1 VDDTAADIT
10 ATLDRHSSLPR
21 RLSRIRRV
29 TSRNET
35 AQSAP
40 ITGLSHVQLLVSD
53 VGASAT
59 WYSAV
64 LGLVPLA
71 DDPDIGYMALQ
82 HRGGKFVIVLTEA
95 PGPRPTSEQPA
106 SNGLD
111 HLALAVPD
119 GTALEA
125 WAVHLREVGID
136 HDGVVLEGGHPSLQ
150 LRDPDGIAIEL
161 VAP

>member
-1 VDDTAADIT
+1 
-10 ATLDRHSSLPR
+10 
-21 RLSRIRRV
+21 V
-29 TSRNET
+29 TSVRDT
-35 AQSAP
+35 GQSAP

-53 VGASAT
+53 VGASAK

-64 LGLVPLA
+64 LGLVPFA
-71 DDPDIGYMALQ
+71 DDPDIGYVALQ
-82 HRGGKFVIVLTEA
+82 HRGGRFVVVLTKA
-95 PGPRPTSEQPA
+95 PTQRQAPTEPVPD
-106 SNGLD
+106 GLD

-119 GTALEA
+119 GAALEA
-125 WAVHLREVGID
+125 WALHLTEVGID

>member
-1 VDDTAADIT
+1 M
-10 ATLDRHSSLPR
+10 RHVPDGEVSG
-21 RLSRIRRV
+21 
-29 TSRNET
+29 
-35 AQSAP
+35 QSAP

-53 VGASAT
+53 VSASAQ

-64 LGLVPLA
+64 LGLVPFA
-71 DDPDIGYMALQ
+71 DDPDIGYVALQ
-82 HRGGKFVIVLTEA
+82 HCGGRFVVVLTRAPTPQEA
-95 PGPRPTSEQPA
+95 RSEPPGD
-106 SNGLD
+106 GLD

-119 GTALEA
+119 GAALEA
-125 WAVHLREVGID
+125 WADHLKDVGID

>member
-1 VDDTAADIT
+1 MTSVRDTG
-10 ATLDRHSSLPR
+10 
-21 RLSRIRRV
+21 
-29 TSRNET
+29 
-35 AQSAP
+35 QSAP

-53 VGASAT
+53 VVASAK

-64 LGLVPLA
+64 LGLVLFA
-71 DDPDIGYMALQ
+71 DDPDIGYVALQ
-82 HRGGKFVIVLTEA
+82 HRGGRFVVVLTKA
-95 PGPRPTSEQPA
+95 PTPRQAPTAPVSD
-106 SNGLD
+106 GLD

-119 GTALEA
+119 GAALEA
-125 WAVHLREVGID
+125 WALHLTEVGID